1 MPENGKDQ
9 SAVGFA
15 FTSDLIRSGVEFA
28 GLFREQII
36 QITKLM
42 QIFIDTQ
49 LKNHFIIKTYCDKN
63 SSLQISRCS

>member
-15 FTSDLIRSGVEFA
+15 FTSDLIRSGVYLESKM
-28 GLFREQII
+28 I

>member
-49 LKNHFIIKTYCDKN
+49 LKNNFIIKTYCDKN